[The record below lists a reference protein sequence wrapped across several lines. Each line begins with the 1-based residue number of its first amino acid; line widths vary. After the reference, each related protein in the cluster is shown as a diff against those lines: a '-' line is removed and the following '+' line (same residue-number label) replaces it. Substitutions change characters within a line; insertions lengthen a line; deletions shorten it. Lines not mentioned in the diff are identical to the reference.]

1 MPPAGGCPSF
11 ATLAPPSTQRRPAK
25 AARSKAWQGNAR
37 SENRKF
43 KRHFIALPSGEQPRK
58 TPLGP
63 FSVTRRRPLLARSA
77 GGSPGTP
84 RRPTTAP
91 RSKVSHGN
99 TRSGQ
104 ADQDALG
111 WRLRDFLVRGLRNGR
126 FPESWGG
133 GHNGLQDLID
143 PLRTSDFPRLR
154 VGIGNDFARGQQV
167 GYVLSPFTEA
177 EQPLAQ
183 EAITQA
189 TDAVLTFLQE
199 GIDIA
204 MDRYNRRA

>member
-1 MPPAGGCPSF
+1 MPSHSRFLSLSVLCVMMSSVYSPF
-11 ATLAPPSTQRRPAK
+11 AR
-25 AARSKAWQGNAR
+25 
-37 SENRKF
+37 ENRKF

-99 TRSGQ
+99 ARSGQ

-126 FPESWGG
+126 LPESWGRG
-133 GHNGLQDLID
+133 TISNGISQREGAKYTAAT
-143 PLRTSDFPRLR
+143 RTSPM
-154 VGIGNDFARGQQV
+154 G
-167 GYVLSPFTEA
+167 PC
-177 EQPLAQ
+177 
-183 EAITQA
+183 
-189 TDAVLTFLQE
+189 
-199 GIDIA
+199 
-204 MDRYNRRA
+204 